1 MIRILLSTRL
11 GERRWSQADLAR
23 ATGIRPSTINDLYHE
38 IAERINLEHLD
49 LICEA
54 LGCELS
60 DLMIR
65 EENKET
71 RVKTRTGADI
81 HSKRYACSEA
91 SGVHS
96 PGAFSY
102 ISSPSCVTKRI
113 STVQPSA
120 AANSVMSFSVKFPR
134 VILLDRFCR
143 VCPDA
148 SARSP
153 IVIFCLFMIRRIFS
167 ATESPI
173 LSPPH
178 SYYTLKCVAC
188 QKLFYDFHEKM

>member
-23 ATGIRPSTINDLYHE
+23 ATGIRPSTIHE
-38 IAERINLEHLD
+38 IAERVNLEHLD

-81 HSKRYACSEA
+81 HSKR
-91 SGVHS
+91 
-96 PGAFSY
+96 
-102 ISSPSCVTKRI
+102 
-113 STVQPSA
+113 
-120 AANSVMSFSVKFPR
+120 
-134 VILLDRFCR
+134 
-143 VCPDA
+143 
-148 SARSP
+148 
-153 IVIFCLFMIRRIFS
+153 
-167 ATESPI
+167 
-173 LSPPH
+173 
-178 SYYTLKCVAC
+178 
-188 QKLFYDFHEKM
+188 